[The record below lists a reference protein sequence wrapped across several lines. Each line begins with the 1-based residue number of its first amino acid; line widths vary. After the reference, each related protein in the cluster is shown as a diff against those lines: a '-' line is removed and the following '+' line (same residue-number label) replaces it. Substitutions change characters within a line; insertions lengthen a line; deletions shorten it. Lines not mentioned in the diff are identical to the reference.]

1 MRRLTKTNTT
11 NRSMHPTK
19 GLWSYEGVG
28 NAWKEK
34 RRSFYMKHETS
45 WKTSEQCAW
54 FAFVV
59 VFALLT
65 LVALLWHWLAL
76 SLSPTRSLSLSL
88 TWGWGTSVG
97 GRQVAKS
104 GKSVASCQSNKRL
117 LYWSHASNTRTKTKI
132 IYWSVFQKDIKGF
145 TEYIAHG
152 VYSIQSKFWVPI
164 SC

>member
-1 MRRLTKTNTT
+1 MER
-11 NRSMHPTK
+11 
-19 GLWSYEGVG
+19 E
-28 NAWKEK
+28 KEK
-34 RRSFYMKHETS
+34 LLHET
-45 WKTSEQCAW
+45 WNFLKNFRAVRMVC
-54 FAFVV
+54 FCCGFRFVN
-59 VFALLT
+59 FGRIAMT
-65 LVALLWHWLAL
+65 LARSL

-152 VYSIQSKFWVPI
+152 VYSIQSLSANFVLI
-164 SC
+164 SLPHSNLSFVHSIHPKIQINFPSHTFSN